1 MSRKLELIKFIN
13 QKQKELFSGILLTIK
28 ESNSIETKV
37 INQVSTKNYG
47 NWEIITI
54 IKKIV
59 R

>member
-13 QKQKELFSGILLTIK
+13 QKQKELFSGLLLTIK
-28 ESNSIETKV
+28 ETNSLETKLV
-37 INQVSTKNYG
+37 NQVSTKSFG
-47 NWEIITI
+47 NWEITTI

>member
-13 QKQKELFSGILLTIK
+13 QKQKELFSGMLLTIK
-28 ESNSIETKV
+28 ETNSLETKFSNK
-37 INQVSTKNYG
+37 ITTKNHG
-47 NWEIITI
+47 NWDITTI